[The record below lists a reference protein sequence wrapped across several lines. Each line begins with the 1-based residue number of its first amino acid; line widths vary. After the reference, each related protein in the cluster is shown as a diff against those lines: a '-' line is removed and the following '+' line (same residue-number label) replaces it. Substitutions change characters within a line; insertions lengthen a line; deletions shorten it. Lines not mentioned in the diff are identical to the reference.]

1 MIDGGRGDLEPYPT
15 DHVYAVIDDVQ
26 GVHAAVDA
34 LFAAGHDSGDV
45 TVLCGAEGVGDE
57 HCT

>member
-1 MIDGGRGDLEPYPT
+1 MGTEAIWSRVRP

-26 GVHAAVDA
+26 EVHATVDA